1 MDHQTSSIWVGGRT
15 DILITVAILLEVD
28 GLVRMTR
35 RFWSFA
41 GLVAELDILSD
52 LLFYSTYDGT
62 LEYPFPVGDGIIIV

>member
-1 MDHQTSSIWVGGRT
+1 MRWVSTTSAFSAYSVSIDHQTSSIWVGGRT

-41 GLVAELDILSD
+41 GQVAELDILSD
-52 LLFYSTYDGT
+52 LLF
-62 LEYPFPVGDGIIIV
+62 